1 MTWIVQSHDISPDS
15 PVGSKATALASAQ
28 AAGLPVPPFFVV
40 LPSAFEHSL
49 SCSSAPFDGVMPSG
63 EVAETIAAALQT
75 MCPLGEPVAVRS
87 SGRDEDGTA
96 HSHAGQLDSFLDVE
110 LQDVPRQIAEVWSS
124 GCGARLQAYRHQHG
138 LIHFMPAPAVIVQR
152 MVTAE
157 AAGVAFSGDPVS
169 GRRGIAVVSAVRG
182 NGRRLVSGEC
192 DGDTWH
198 VDRDGQIAERR
209 TLSCGVLS
217 DDRVRA
223 VASLA
228 RQAARHFG
236 LPQDIEWAYAAGELQ
251 LLQSRAITTLASIRD
266 PDGTMRVW
274 DNSNLVESYSGVTTP
289 MTFSFA
295 SEAYEHVYRGFCRLM
310 RVPERTIAAHD
321 DTFRNMIG
329 LVRGRMYYNL
339 ASWYRVLAL
348 LPGYALNRRFMEQMM
363 GVAEGL
369 PETAGRHA
377 APRPID
383 RVRDAWHIT
392 RTAAAL
398 IRSHLTIDRQ
408 VRAFCRRLD
417 AALTPGADLAGMS
430 VDELAVHYRALRRQ
444 LLHAWDAP
452 IVNDFL
458 AMVFHGLLRRMVET
472 WCDGSHHALLAALL
486 RSRRDLVSAEPA
498 RRLRRLARLAAR
510 EPAFVDLLVSAG
522 HGRIAAA
529 IRQHPEFETEYLA
542 YLEKFG
548 ERTINELKLETLTL
562 LDDPLPLLRATGR
575 LAGALRRVGDDDSN
589 DSPAASTPDPAARR
603 LEAALAR
610 RPVRRVVFNLVLRHA
625 RARLHDRERLRLD
638 RTRLFGRV
646 RRIFVELGRRLH
658 ADDIL
663 DDPRDVFHL
672 TVEEVLA
679 FIEGRSVSASLR
691 QLVALRRREFHQHQ
705 QAIEPEGRLES
716 VGVVGHVNAFRRPAR
731 IVDRPVTGESRHG
744 LGCCSGIVTGPV
756 RVVTDAE
763 SVDTG
768 ERCVLVGTHTD
779 PGWVLFFPSALAV
792 VVERGSLL
800 SHTAIVARELGIP
813 AVVSVP
819 NVMNWLKNGDW
830 VEVDGGTGRVQ
841 RVPTPATS
849 SPVLVLLK
857 PDTTSTTV
865 ASAFRRTS

>member
-15 PVGSKATALASAQ
+15 PVGGKALALASAQ

-40 LPSAFEHSL
+40 LPSAFEHSVRAT
-49 SCSSAPFDGVMPSG
+49 SAPTDRLMPSKTI
-63 EVAETIAAALQT
+63 AETIAAALQT
-75 MCPLGEPVAVRS
+75 MCPRGEPVAVRS

-96 HSHAGQLDSFLDVE
+96 HSHAGQLDSFLDVA
-110 LQDVPRQIAEVWSS
+110 LQAVPARIAEVWRS
-124 GCGARLQAYRHQHG
+124 GCGARLRAYRHQRG
-138 LIHFMPAPAVIVQR
+138 LSHVMPAPAVIVQR
-152 MVTAE
+152 MVKAE
-157 AAGVAFSGDPVS
+157 AAGVAFSADPVS
-169 GRRGIAVVSAVRG
+169 GRRRMAVVSAVRG
-182 NGRRLVSGEC
+182 NGQRLVSGEC
-192 DGDTWH
+192 NGDTWR
-198 VDRDGQIAERR
+198 VDRDGQIRERR
-209 TLSCGVLS
+209 TQSCGALS
-217 DDRVRA
+217 EERVRA
-223 VASLA
+223 VAALA

-236 LPQDIEWAYAAGELQ
+236 LPQDIEWAFEGGELR
-251 LLQSRAITTLASIRD
+251 LLQSRPITTLAAIPD
-266 PDGTMRVW
+266 PDGTVRVW

-289 MTFSFA
+289 LTFSFA

-339 ASWYRVLAL
+339 ANWYRVLAL

-369 PETAGRHA
+369 PETAGRYA

-383 RVRDAWHIT
+383 RARDVWQIT

-398 IRSHLTIDRQ
+398 LRSHLTIGPQ
-408 VRAFCRRLD
+408 VRAFRRRLD
-417 AALTPGADLAGMS
+417 AALTPGAELAGMS
-430 VDELAVHYRALRRQ
+430 ADELAAHYRDLRRQ

-458 AMVFHGLLRRMVET
+458 TMIFHGLLRRMVET
-472 WCDGSHHALLAALL
+472 WSDGPHHALLATLI

-510 EPAFVDLLVSAG
+510 DPAFVDLLVSAS
-522 HGRIAAA
+522 HPRITAA
-529 IRQHPEFETEYLA
+529 IGRHPEFETEYLA

-548 ERTINELKLETLTL
+548 ERTMNELKLETLTL
-562 LDDPLPLLRATGR
+562 IDDPLPLLRATGR
-575 LAGALRRVGDDDSN
+575 LAAAPGSVEDDGSS
-589 DSPAASTPDPAARR
+589 DSPAAPSPDPTARR
-603 LEAALAR
+603 LEAAMAR
-610 RPVRRVVFNLVLRHA
+610 RPVRRTIFNWVLRHA

-658 ADDIL
+658 ADDLL
-663 DDPRDVFHL
+663 DDPRDVFYL

-691 QLVALRRREFHQHQ
+691 ELVALRRREFRQYE

-716 VGVVGHVNAFRRPAR
+716 VGVVGHVNAFRRRAGTTN
-731 IVDRPVTGESRHG
+731 RPVLAQSRHG
-744 LGCCSGIVTGPV
+744 LGCCSGVVTGPV
-756 RVVTDAE
+756 RIVTDAE
-763 SVDTG
+763 SVDTS

-819 NVMNWLKNGDW
+819 DVTNWLKNGDW
-830 VEVDGGTGRVQ
+830 VEVDGSTGRVQ
-841 RVPTPATS
+841 RVPAPAIG
-849 SPVLVLLK
+849 PAEAN
-857 PDTTSTTV
+857 STTAV
-865 ASAFRRTS
+865 SAFWRTLGA